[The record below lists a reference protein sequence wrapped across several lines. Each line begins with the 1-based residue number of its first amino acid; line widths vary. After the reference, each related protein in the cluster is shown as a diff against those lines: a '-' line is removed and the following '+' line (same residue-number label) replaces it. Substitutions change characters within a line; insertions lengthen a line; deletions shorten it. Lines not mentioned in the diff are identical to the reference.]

1 MEKQMVALRNNDKA
15 IITACKKSTKIKEK
29 QLGREVK
36 E

>member
-1 MEKQMVALRNNDKA
+1 MVALRNNDKA
-15 IITACKKSTKIKEK
+15 ITACKKSTKIKET